1 MYLLKLFQDLEKYL
15 NFARKYD
22 PAYASKSGGERGGM
36 KINWPNQQGGASN
49 IFANNNAMQ
58 NEDDLYN

>member
-1 MYLLKLFQDLEKYL
+1 M

-22 PAYASKSGGERGGM
+22 PAYANKGGSGGGM
-36 KINWPNQQGGASN
+36 KINWPSGAGGASN
-49 IFANNNAMQ
+49 IFSNNEMK